1 MKRIA
6 IVFSF
11 VVFATAAHAAA
22 PFPLVPG
29 EAVIT
34 CFSDNNPNAPVVA
47 AFDIR
52 NTASAPGT
60 NQNWAAPAVHLPSW
74 NSSTFGGG
82 EVFGVALDTAAQ
94 PNIYLTSTSV
104 YTGGV
109 VTQATPGTG
118 QVYKINGSSGIAASL
133 GAPLLNSNH
142 EGLGNVAYDPAHN
155 QLFVTNFGD
164 GRIYRIDPVTG
175 AVKSRYDP
183 FTAYSTGTPSVGE
196 RVWGVGVFQNQVIF
210 GRWSPSSAWSVALQP
225 SGEFAGA
232 VNGAGD
238 YAGVEQPLNLTGL
251 SMPIADIA
259 FKNPDRML
267 VAERGMS
274 GTGFFTVPHQSRV
287 IEYRLASGSWVAST
301 NTYSIG
307 VFNGTNSAGGAAFA
321 CPVGTDPAHVVVTG
335 DALHYQTQSPD
346 NIYGMQIFPDTG
358 GSILNSYLIDAD
370 GNTSPLQ
377 SGSVD
382 KTQIGD
388 VDVYNTCDAQCFE
401 SKIIRVLCAADGTGD
416 YFVTFTLKNLTI
428 QTIYY
433 AYITGLSP
441 AGATANPN
449 FINLSSTPVAPGGSV
464 TIGPIRI
471 HGAPPGAL
479 SFTVSIHNKD
489 LEECCAS
496 RVTVDLPHCE
506 CAQVTNEKGP
516 FCTLHGTSY
525 TYTFTVQNL
534 FNGPV
539 SYVLLTPD
547 TPASTTF
554 SNYVFDL
561 SSNPMAMGASRTFS
575 VTIGG
580 VAGGQNVCFRISLH
594 NANFVTCCS
603 ILQCVTVPRC
613 IDWTHEVVT
622 GPGTT
627 ASINGD
633 WLVLTNPDGKPDCA
647 FPLAPEDTGFDLH
660 WLPIAT
666 ASLAPGAFIEQR
678 VIGTVDGG
686 ASQTLTTMRT
696 VRTAGGAELRTAFP
710 ALGSTRYTYEFYR
723 EGALIGRQTGVGSDV
738 PAIANQSLNI
748 TTDAHFSTSGVPASQ
763 ESGTPCDG
771 PGAGCLFDG
780 YTFKEVSTFAIAS
793 GPTYNADEVRV
804 IPEDGRLT
812 STIRLSALGFHAEA
826 LRQVTLTEL
835 TVRPDRGDATGTT
848 TTSLNTNAADWQVVA
863 PGAERPAQVVT
874 VPPPGWPAPF
884 TGSQWISTDTTGFS
898 LPGTTLLAFQR
909 CFCLGSS
916 GAATLDLQIHADN
929 EVASVLL
936 NGHLL
941 AGSGGAFSAAP
952 LTVRRAGTIGD
963 GFFVAGRNCLRVEVN
978 DFGGYTGVNAA
989 GTVVGPTC
997 LP

>member
-1 MKRIA
+1 MKRTA
-6 IVFSF
+6 LVFTLL
-11 VVFATAAHAAA
+11 VLATAVYAAA

-34 CFSDNNPNAPVVA
+34 CFSDNNQNAPVVA

-52 NTASAPGT
+52 NTASAPGV
-60 NQNWAAPAVHLPSW
+60 NQNWAAPVVHLPTW
-74 NSSTFGGG
+74 NSSNFGGG

-104 YTGGV
+104 YAGLF
-109 VTQATPGTG
+109 TQLTLGTG
-118 QVYKINGSSGIAASL
+118 QVYKINGSSGVAAPL
-133 GAPLLNSNH
+133 GAPLLNGNH
-142 EGLGNVAYDPAHN
+142 EGLGNVAYDPVNN
-155 QLFVTNFGD
+155 QLFVTDFGD
-164 GRIYRIDPVTG
+164 GKIYRIDPVTG

-183 FTAYSTGTPSVGE
+183 FTAYSGTGTPPVGE

-210 GRWSPSSAWSVALQP
+210 GRWSPSSVWSVALQA

-232 VNGAGD
+232 TNSAGD
-238 YAGVEQPLNLTGL
+238 YVGAEQPLNLTGL
-251 SMPIADIA
+251 SMPVADIA

-274 GTGFFTVPHQSRV
+274 GTGFSTVPHQSRV
-287 IEYRLASGSWVAST
+287 LEYKLVGNSWVAST

-307 VFNGTNSAGGAAFA
+307 TGSGTNASGGVAYA
-321 CPVGTDPAHVVVTG
+321 CPVGGNPAHVVATG
-335 DALHYQTQSPD
+335 DALQFTPD
-346 NIYGMQIFPDTG
+346 TIYGLQVLPDSG
-358 GSILNSYLIDAD
+358 GTVANSYLVDAD
-370 GNTSPLQ
+370 NVLNTQ
-377 SGSVD
+377 D

-388 VDVYNTCDAQCFE
+388 VEVVNTCDTQCFE
-401 SKIIRVLCAADGTGD
+401 SHILKVLCAADGTGD
-416 YFVTFTLKNLTI
+416 YFVTFTLKNLTS

-441 AGATANPN
+441 AGATASPN
-449 FINLSSTPVAPGGSV
+449 FINLSSTPVAPGGTV

-489 LEECCAS
+489 LEECCAA
-496 RVTVDLPHCE
+496 RVTVDLPQCD
-506 CAQVTNEKGP
+506 CAQITSTKGP

-561 SSNPMAMGASRTFS
+561 SANPMVAGASRTFS

-613 IDWTHEVVT
+613 IIWTDVVVT

-627 ASINGD
+627 AAINGD
-633 WLVLTNPDGKPDCA
+633 SLVLSNPDGKPDCA
-647 FPLAPEDTGFDLH
+647 FPLAPEDTSFDLH
-660 WLPIAT
+660 WLPIET
-666 ASLAPGAFIEQR
+666 TSLAVGAFVEQR
-678 VIGTVDGG
+678 VVGTVDGG
-686 ASQTLTTMRT
+686 SAQTLNTMRT
-696 VRTAGGAELRTAFP
+696 VRTAGGAELRTTFP

-723 EGALIGRQTGVGSDV
+723 QGALVGRQTGVPSDV

-748 TTDAHFSTSGVPASQ
+748 TTDGHFTVRGFVPASQ
-763 ESGTPCDG
+763 ENGAPCDG
-771 PGAGCLFDG
+771 PGPGCLFSG
-780 YTFKEVSTFAIAS
+780 YTFQEASVFRIASSSTFTS
-793 GPTYNADEVRV
+793 DEVRV
-804 IPEDGRLT
+804 IPEDGHLT
-812 STIRLSALGFHAEA
+812 STILLSSLGFHAEG
-826 LRQVTLTEL
+826 LKQVTLTEL
-835 TVRPDRGDATGTT
+835 TVHPDRVDGGTTGTT

-863 PGAERPAQVVT
+863 PGTERPAQVVT
-874 VPPPGWPAPF
+874 APPAGWPAPF
-884 TGSQWISTDTTGFS
+884 TGSQWISVDATGLS
-898 LPGTTLLAFQR
+898 ISGTTQLAFQR

-916 GAATLDLQIHADN
+916 GPATLDLQVHADN
-929 EVASVLL
+929 EVSSVLL
-936 NGHLL
+936 NGHVL
-941 AGSGGAFSAAP
+941 GGPGGAFSGA
-952 LTVRRAGTIGD
+952 LLSVHRDGVIGD
-963 GFFVAGRNCLRVEVN
+963 GFFVAGRNCVRVEIN
-978 DFGGYTGVNAA
+978 DFGGYTGINAA
-989 GTVVGPTC
+989 GTVIGPTC